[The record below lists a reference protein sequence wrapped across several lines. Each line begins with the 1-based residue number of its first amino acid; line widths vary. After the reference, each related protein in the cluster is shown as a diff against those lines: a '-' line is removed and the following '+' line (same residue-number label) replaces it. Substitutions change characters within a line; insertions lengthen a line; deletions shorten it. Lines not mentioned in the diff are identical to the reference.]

1 MSAPIRLA
9 VIASL
14 LFVALAALVA
24 AGVFHGA
31 DQYAV
36 SHWMPWLQGE
46 SHPFV
51 EISTL
56 VVPETRWTL
65 GGTLVALWTY
75 PASLLP
81 SALVAGYAAWRLRAA
96 GPAALWVAANAV
108 ELAGKLLVE
117 RPALYAHGRHVT
129 GFDHSLPSGHTMR
142 ALVVAYALAALG
154 RRGRLAYAWAL
165 SVPFALVAL
174 GDHVPTDVVAGLLA
188 FAGMYAIK
196 LTFTSSRS
204 R

>member
-1 MSAPIRLA
+1 VRRRLA
-9 VIASL
+9 LIAFA
-14 LFVALAALVA
+14 LFVVLAALVD

-36 SHWMPWLQGE
+36 RHWMPWLQGK
-46 SHPFV
+46 SHPLV
-51 EISTL
+51 EIGTL

-81 SALVAGYAAWRLRAA
+81 SALVAGYAAWRLRDAR
-96 GPAALWVAANAV
+96 PAVLWAAANAV

-142 ALVVAYALAALG
+142 SLVVAYSLAALW
-154 RRGRLAYAWAL
+154 RRGRYAYAWAL
-165 SVPFALVAL
+165 TVPVALVAL
-174 GDHVPTDVVAGLLA
+174 GDHTPTDVVAGLLA
-188 FAGMYAIK
+188 VAGMYAIK

-204 R
+204 L

>member
-1 MSAPIRLA
+1 MRRRLA
-9 VIASL
+9 VIPFA

-36 SHWMPWLQGE
+36 SHWMPWLQKK
-46 SHPFV
+46 SHPLV
-51 EISTL
+51 QISTL

-75 PASLLP
+75 PASVLP
-81 SALVAGYAAWRLRAA
+81 SALVAGYAAWRLRDAR
-96 GPAALWVAANAV
+96 PAVLWVAANAV

-142 ALVVAYALAALG
+142 SLVVAYALAALW
-154 RRGRLAYAWAL
+154 RRGRFAYAWAL

-174 GDHVPTDVVAGLLA
+174 GDHAPTDVVAGILA
-188 FAGMYAIK
+188 FAALALAVGV
-196 LTFTSSRS
+196 
-204 R
+204 

>member
-1 MSAPIRLA
+1 MRRRFA
-9 VIASL
+9 VIAFL

-24 AGVFHGA
+24 AGAFHGV

-36 SHWMPWLQGE
+36 RHWMPWLQGK
-46 SHPFV
+46 SHPLV
-51 EISTL
+51 QLSTL

-81 SALVAGYAAWRLRAA
+81 SALVAGYAAWRLYDAR
-96 GPAALWVAANAV
+96 PAVLWVAANVV

-129 GFDHSLPSGHTMR
+129 GFDHSLPSGHTLR
-142 ALVVAYALAALG
+142 SLVVAYSLAALW
-154 RRGRLAYAWAL
+154 RRGRFAYVWAL

-174 GDHVPTDVVAGLLA
+174 GDHVPTDVVAGILA
-188 FAGMYAIK
+188 FAALVLLVTGV
-196 LTFTSSRS
+196 
-204 R
+204 

>member
-1 MSAPIRLA
+1 VRRRLA
-9 VIASL
+9 VIAFL
-14 LFVALAALVA
+14 LFVVLAALVA
-24 AGVFHGA
+24 AGAFHGV

-36 SHWMPWLQGE
+36 SHWMPWLQGK

-51 EISTL
+51 QLSTL

-81 SALVAGYAAWRLRAA
+81 SALVAGYAAWRLRDAR
-96 GPAALWVAANAV
+96 PAVLWVAANVV
-108 ELAGKLLVE
+108 ELAGKLIVE

-142 ALVVAYALAALG
+142 SLVVAYALAALW
-154 RRGRLAYAWAL
+154 RRGRFAYAWAL
-165 SVPFALVAL
+165 TVPFALVVT
-174 GDHVPTDVVAGLLA
+174 GDHVPTDVVAGILA
-188 FAGMYAIK
+188 FAALAVAVGV
-196 LTFTSSRS
+196 
-204 R
+204 

>member
-1 MSAPIRLA
+1 VRRRLA
-9 VIASL
+9 VIPFG

-36 SHWMPWLQGE
+36 GHWMPWLQAR
-46 SHPFV
+46 SHPLV
-51 EISTL
+51 QLPTL

-81 SALVAGYAAWRLRAA
+81 SALVVAYAAWRLRDAR
-96 GPAALWVAANAV
+96 PAMLWVSANVV
-108 ELAGKLLVE
+108 ELAGKVLVE

-142 ALVVAYALAALG
+142 SLVVAWSLAALW
-154 RRGRLAYAWAL
+154 RRGRVAYAWAL
-165 SVPFALVAL
+165 TVPFALVAL
-174 GDHVPTDVVAGLLA
+174 GDHAPTDVVAGVLA
-188 FAGMYAIK
+188 LVAIV
-196 LTFTSSRS
+196 TGV
-204 R
+204 